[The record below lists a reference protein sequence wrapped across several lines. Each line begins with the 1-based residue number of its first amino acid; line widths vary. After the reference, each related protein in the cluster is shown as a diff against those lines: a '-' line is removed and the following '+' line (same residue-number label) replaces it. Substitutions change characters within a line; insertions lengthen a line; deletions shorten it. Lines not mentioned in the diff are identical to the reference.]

1 MFLQTFRYNNNMFR
15 ILIIYI
21 DFRYAIKLMTTF
33 NFLQVNNKS
42 GINLIVIIVMQG
54 SSFSL

>member
-1 MFLQTFRYNNNMFR
+1 MFR